1 MKNSKSN
8 LPVKAE
14 PLTPEVMPPLGD
26 IEEPDYTKPG
36 ERINFHLGMARHH
49 GRLAIAHI
57 IWAGWELAIQKRQL
71 GYGAWASWC
80 KNCLECSQK
89 SADRYVQFY
98 GKTIGERRAGNGIPL
113 ATRLT
118 HKEVDTATVG
128 MDGKSVRAAMIDLNI
143 IAKPDPEKKDSW
155 GGKRVGAGHPKKNKD
170 ESEAKEEMVALDEIA
185 ETPASAWATVRDHLR
200 PLQDAQRDHHVID
213 HLNLVELAEAHS
225 ILKSLCSDAEAALK
239 RLEKV

>member
-26 IEEPDYTKPG
+26 IEDSNCTKPA

-57 IWAGWELAIQKRQL
+57 IWAGWELAIQKQQL

-80 KNCLECSQK
+80 KNCLDCSK
-89 SADRYVQFY
+89 NTADRYVQFY
-98 GKTIGERRAGNGIPL
+98 SKTIGEHRAGNGIPL

-128 MDGKSVRAAMIDLNI
+128 LEQKSATRAMIDLDI
-143 IAKPDPEKKDSW
+143 IKRPAGW
-155 GGKRVGAGHPKKNKD
+155 GGKRAGAGHPKKN
-170 ESEAKEEMVALDEIA
+170 EGEAEMVELDKVA
-185 ETPASAWATVRDHLR
+185 ETASSAWATVRDHLR
-200 PLQDAQRDHHVID
+200 PLQAAQRDHRVID
-213 HLNLVELAEAHS
+213 RLDLVELAEVRS
-225 ILKSLCSDAEAALK
+225 ILKSLSEATEAAIK
-239 RLEKV
+239 RIEKV

>member
-26 IEEPDYTKPG
+26 IEDSNCTKPA

-49 GRLAIAHI
+49 GRHAIAHI
-57 IWAGWELAIQKRQL
+57 IWAGWELAIQKQQL

-80 KNCLECSQK
+80 KNCLDCSQK

-118 HKEVDTATVG
+118 HKEVETATVG
-128 MDGKSVRAAMIDLNI
+128 LEQESATRAMIDLDI
-143 IAKPDPEKKDSW
+143 IKRPAGW
-155 GGKRVGAGHPKKNKD
+155 GGKRAGAGHPTRD
-170 ESEAKEEMVALDEIA
+170 EASGKAEMVELDKVA
-185 ETPASAWATVRDHLR
+185 DTHANAWSICSEYLR
-200 PLQDAQRDHHVID
+200 KLQDAQRDHRVID
-213 HLNLVELAEAHS
+213 RLDLVELAEVRS
-225 ILKSLCSDAEAALK
+225 ILKSLSEATEAAIK
-239 RLEKV
+239 RIEKV